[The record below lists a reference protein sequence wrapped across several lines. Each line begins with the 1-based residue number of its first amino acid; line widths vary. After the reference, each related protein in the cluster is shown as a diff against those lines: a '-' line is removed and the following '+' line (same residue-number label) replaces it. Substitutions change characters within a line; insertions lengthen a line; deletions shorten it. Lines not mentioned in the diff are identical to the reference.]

1 MNGTTTRP
9 NGYSLLTLD
18 AIEKANSSLL
28 GVMLGKICIKNNI
41 SAKEVAE
48 FFGVS
53 RMTVYNWFKGK
64 TVVSGKYADKMEK
77 LIAKLS

>member
-1 MNGTTTRP
+1 
-9 NGYSLLTLD
+9 
-18 AIEKANSSLL
+18 
-28 GVMLGKICIKNNI
+28 MLGKICIKNNI

>member
-1 MNGTTTRP
+1 MP
-9 NGYSLLTLD
+9 NGYSLITVD
-18 AIEKANSSLL
+18 AIQNANSTLL
-28 GVMLGKICIKNNI
+28 GVQLGRICIKNNI
-41 SAKEVAE
+41 SAKDVAE

-64 TVVSGKYADKMEK
+64 TVVSGKYADKMDK

>member
-1 MNGTTTRP
+1 MP